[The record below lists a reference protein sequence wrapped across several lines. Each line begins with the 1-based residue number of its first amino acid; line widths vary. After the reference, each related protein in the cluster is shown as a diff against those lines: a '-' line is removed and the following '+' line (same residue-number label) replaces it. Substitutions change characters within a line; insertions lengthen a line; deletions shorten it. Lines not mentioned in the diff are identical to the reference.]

1 MTCPKCHQ
9 TSGNSWSQCEGACPM
24 PMSPHYQN
32 TLYVDG
38 VAHTVVR
45 EIPRTMADPGFQRV
59 VLAKE
64 GEPPSIEISI
74 PATWYRER
82 WKMVVTT
89 GGARLSWSADL

>member
-1 MTCPKCHQ
+1 
-9 TSGNSWSQCEGACPM
+9 M